1 MKKSFK
7 LCMGLVFCFV
17 LIFALC
23 FTYSSAQE
31 KIKIGGEFTAKYLT
45 REVIEIGDVEGHAV
59 NLSTL
64 EGITKST
71 GEQLFMDDAKVF
83 ITGAS
88 DTTQGNGL
96 LVMGYAKM
104 VKGEDVVF
112 AKFKGKVTTVLTDG
126 NPVTTFEVEA
136 EFIKGEGNYANIQGG
151 YKSKA
156 KTFSEDELT
165 ITWEGAYFIKK

>member
-7 LCMGLVFCFV
+7 LCMGLVFCLV

-23 FTYSSAQE
+23 FTYSLAQE
-31 KIKIGGEFTAKYLT
+31 KMKIGGETTAKYLT
-45 REVIEIGDVEGHAV
+45 REVKEIGDAEGHTLV
-59 NLSTL
+59 LSTL
-64 EGITKST
+64 EGISKSI
-71 GEQLFMDDAKVF
+71 GEQTFMEGAKVL
-83 ITGAS
+83 ITGVS
-88 DTTQGNGL
+88 DTTQGNGI
-96 LVMGYAKM
+96 VMGYVKM

-112 AKFKGKVTTVLTDG
+112 AKYKGKVTTVLTDG

-136 EFIKGEGNYANIQGG
+136 EFIKGEGKYANIQGG

-156 KTFSEDELT
+156 KTISEDELS